1 MSVRVLVD
9 TNIFIVGF
17 LGLSQQ
23 EESVESQI
31 LRQLA
36 DQRRFTLLFSNELSD
51 QIRRVARRVG
61 GKDWTGLLLNF
72 IWQTFNI
79 EIIPIPELIEVF
91 ERHKGRIPSEDIL
104 IFVTATLGQADC
116 LISRNH
122 EFVRQAMAAQDAFEC
137 LTPAEFLAKHP
148 TGEGENDRP

>member
-1 MSVRVLVD
+1 MQIRVLAD
-9 TNIFIVGF
+9 TNVFIVGF
-17 LGLSQQ
+17 LGLNQQ

-61 GKDWTGLLLNF
+61 GKDWAGLLLNL
-72 IWQTFNI
+72 IWQTFDI
-79 EIIPIPELIEVF
+79 EIVPIPELIEVF
-91 ERHKGRIPSEDIL
+91 ERYKGKIPDEDIL
-104 IFVTATLGQADC
+104 IFVTAVLGQADC

-122 EFVRQAMAAQDAFEC
+122 EFVRRAVAEQDAFEC
-137 LTPAEFLAKHP
+137 LEPAEFLAKFS
-148 TGEGENDRP
+148 TREDEGD

>member
-1 MSVRVLVD
+1 MPVRVLVD

-17 LGLSQQ
+17 LGLNQQ
-23 EESVESQI
+23 EESIESRI

-61 GKDWTGLLLNF
+61 GKDWTGLLLSF
-72 IWQTFNI
+72 IWHTFNI
-79 EIIPIPELIEVF
+79 EIVLIPELIEVF
-91 ERHKGRIPSEDIL
+91 ERYKGKIPSEDIL
-104 IFVTATLGQADC
+104 VFVTATLGQADC

-122 EFVRQAMAAQDAFEC
+122 EFIRRAMAEQEAFEC
-137 LTPAEFLAKHP
+137 LAPAEFLTKHSIRE
-148 TGEGENDRP
+148 GEGD

>member
-1 MSVRVLVD
+1 MQIRVLVD
-9 TNIFIVGF
+9 TNVFIVGF

-23 EESVESQI
+23 EENVESQV

-36 DQRRFTLLFSNELSD
+36 DQQRFTVLFSNELSD

-61 GKDWTGLLLNF
+61 GKDWAGLLLNL

-79 EIIPIPELIEVF
+79 EIVPIPELIEVF
-91 ERHKGRIPSEDIL
+91 EEYKGKIPSEDIL

-122 EFVRQAMAAQDAFEC
+122 EFIRQAMAEQDALDC
-137 LTPAEFLAKHP
+137 LAPAEFLAKYS
-148 TGEGENDRP
+148 TRESESD